1 MAETSE
7 RTRAV
12 EDDFTED
19 PRYAA
24 SHREMI
30 ISFVYFGVYTFALIG
45 IAWVIGGGKDA
56 DEIGFILGFPD
67 WFFWSAFGGLILS
80 VIPYFLVK
88 FWFEDMPLTAS
99 GEDSEVEEYESPE
112 RPSEEASPQG

>member
-7 RTRAV
+7 RTLAA
-12 EDDFTED
+12 EEDFTED

-45 IAWVIGGGKDA
+45 IAWVIGGGQRRRRDRLH
-56 DEIGFILGFPD
+56 LGL
-67 WFFWSAFGGLILS
+67 SGL
-80 VIPYFLVK
+80 VFLVSVRRWRH
-88 FWFEDMPLTAS
+88 FRRNPVFPCQVLVHRYAA
-99 GEDSEVEEYESPE
+99 E
-112 RPSEEASPQG
+112 RKR